1 MDTKN
6 YWLLTLL
13 ILLGCRQ
20 AAEAQD
26 RNYLTRTLSTTGFRI
41 QPTRLAEWKKEQKER
56 YLSRIALLPSPIR
69 QTLIQKADQ
78 AISYDWPT
86 LSASSYLEY
95 KKTGVRIG
103 FERKQT
109 ERRDRLSQLVIGELI
124 TGDRKY
130 LDPIVNGL
138 WATLE
143 ESTWEIPAIIGL
155 QKAGTNLP
163 DPDETIIGLV
173 SAETGLMIAT
183 IEYMLHDQL
192 DSVSPMLTKRIRYEL
207 RQRILSTYLKRDDL
221 WWMGFKG
228 QSVNNWNAWI
238 NAGVLQT
245 ALLTATDT
253 SDLNHLLSKVFRSTD
268 FFINQYPADGGCD
281 EGPAYWSLAGGK
293 LIRLLY
299 ITNSLSSKTLDW
311 TSIPLFHSMGSYIID
326 THIDGDYFV
335 NFADAGPRTI
345 PDPVSVY
352 RFGQLF
358 ADDSLQGF
366 AAYLFSL
373 QDNRPPDNSVMGF
386 LETADLYT
394 SLTTHPKNSGQPAY
408 AFLPTLQVYT
418 ARSSSLFLA
427 AQGGNNGESHNH
439 NDVGNFILYSNGRP
453 VLVDAGSGIYTALT
467 FSNHRYELWNM
478 QSQWHNCPRINGILQ
493 SDGRSFKASNITAV
507 AANNKVQIG
516 MNLEK
521 AYPPSAYLKQWRRS
535 FSFDRTKN
543 TLALTDEYSL
553 EKRTG
558 ETRIDFLCACLPK
571 EESKGQIGFYDTNGH
586 RLLTIRYP
594 SSLLSPQIE
603 EKKMD
608 DEKLVNAWGPQL
620 YRLSFLLQ
628 QNIPLKGKLNF
639 LIK

>member
-1 MDTKN
+1 MMKKRN
-6 YWLLTLL
+6 YLPLLLLLTFL
-13 ILLGCRQ
+13 IKGK
-20 AAEAQD
+20 AQD
-26 RNYLTRTLSTTGFRI
+26 RNYLTKTLETSGFRI

-56 YLSRIALLPSPIR
+56 YLSRIALLPSSTK
-69 QTLIQKADQ
+69 QALIKKADE
-78 AISYDWPT
+78 SLTYEWPA
-86 LSASSYLEY
+86 LPASSYLEY
-95 KKTGVRIG
+95 KRTGNRVN

-109 ERRDRLSQLVIGELI
+109 QRRDRLSQLVIGELI
-124 TGDRKY
+124 TGDKKY

-163 DPDETIIGLV
+163 DPNENIIGLV
-173 SAETGLMIAT
+173 SAETGLMIAA

-192 DSVSPMLTKRIRYEL
+192 DSISPLLTKRIRYEL
-207 RQRILSTYLKRDDL
+207 HQRILSTYLHRDDL

-238 NAGVLQT
+238 NANVLQT
-245 ALLTATDT
+245 ALLTSTDT
-253 SDLNHLLSKVFRSTD
+253 LELNHILTKTFKSTD

-293 LIRLLY
+293 LVKLLY
-299 ITNSLSSKTLDW
+299 LTKRLSSGKLDW

-358 ADDSLQGF
+358 TDDSLQGF

-373 QDNRPPDNSVMGF
+373 QDSRPPDNSLMGF

-394 SLTTHPKNSGQPAY
+394 DLTTHPKNTGQPAY

-418 ARSSSLFLA
+418 ARSNKLFLA

-439 NDVGNFILYSNGRP
+439 NDVGNFILYAEGHP

-467 FSNHRYELWNM
+467 FSSRRYELWNM
-478 QSQWHNCPRINGILQ
+478 QSQWHSCPRINGTMQ
-493 SDGRSFKASNITAV
+493 SDGKPFKATAV
-507 AANNKVQIG
+507 TATTTSNKVQIA

-521 AYPPSAYLKQWRRS
+521 AYPETAYAKQWKRT
-535 FSFDRTKN
+535 FLFDQTKN
-543 TLALTDEYSL
+543 TLTLSDEYTL
-553 EKRTG
+553 QKKTG
-558 ETRIDFLCACLPK
+558 ETRIDLLSACLPK
-571 EESKGQIGFYDTNGH
+571 EDSKGEIGFYDTNN
-586 RLLTIRYP
+586 RKILSLIYPASLLT
-594 SSLLSPQIE
+594 PQVE

-608 DEKLVNAWGPQL
+608 DEKLIKEWGPQL
-620 YRLSFLLQ
+620 YRLSFLL
-628 QNIPLKGKLNF
+628 NPNASLKGKINL